1 MENNISNLKNILIDK
16 KLKISIPIIQRDY
29 AQGREDVTSIRDK
42 FLDEIFNRLNKEE
55 NLFLDFIYGSI
66 EDDKFIPIDGQ
77 QRLTT
82 LFLLHLY
89 FAKKEKKECEYLK
102 NFTYETRSS
111 SREFCEKLVVEDLDF
126 AKNKVSLDIKNSSW
140 FMPFW
145 ENDPTVKSMLVMIDA
160 IHDKFKNSTFYDR
173 LENIKFSF
181 LELRG
186 FGLTDDLYI
195 KMNARGKP
203 LSEFENFKAEF
214 EKEPSRE
221 TNAEFEKKLS
231 QEIKAKLDNQWLDLF
246 WGLKDG
252 DKEDVDLSSVDKRYM
267 AFFKGVASN
276 FTVLN
281 IKDTKEAK
289 DFDFDEFNTLDTL
302 EFFSR
307 NKNNVNNVINVIN
320 VIKILDEL
328 CEVSNRELLKNFT
341 DTSKDIT
348 YETRAKFFALS
359 MFLIKFGAKKLGG
372 DFYQEYERITSNVAR
387 DFNIDSIL
395 KLRQVFK
402 FINEICEKCEKD
414 KIFRLLEGFDDK
426 QPENFKTIEFYKWQ
440 EKKKLKLMQSDTRW
454 IDAISEA
461 ENHWYLGSNLTFLIN
476 FAKEDVKEFERY
488 YKKFDEI
495 FKEDRENFL
504 LQRALLTKGDYL
516 SERGNSSY
524 FTFCNFNNN
533 SRSKDDNWRD
543 VFYDQE
549 KSKFL
554 KNLLDDDRS
563 LQDIIEKFD
572 DKSYWGYY
580 FIKYPE
586 ILKECSNFWILADYY
601 TIRVLTGAFTNSY
614 HVEYYTFALFIT
626 LQRRFPNLPDEKL
639 GYEWAKSYGENPHIS
654 IGGTNISFIKNDD
667 EKYFWMIDEERIGE
681 AFDPNLPEQD
691 PLQTITDKACE
702 IAKSIDNGII

>member
-42 FLDEIFNRLNKEE
+42 FLDEIFNRLDNDE
-55 NLFLDFIYGSI
+55 NLFLDFVYGSI

-181 LELRG
+181 LELKE

-214 EKEPSRE
+214 EKE
-221 TNAEFEKKLS
+221 LS
-231 QEIKAKLDNQWLDLF
+231 QDIKAKLDNEWLDLF
-246 WGLKDG
+246 WGLKDS
-252 DKEDVDLSSVDKRYM
+252 DKESVDLSSVDKRYM

-276 FTVLN
+276 FTVLD
-281 IKDTKEAK
+281 IKDTKGAK
-289 DFDFDEFNTLDTL
+289 DFDFDEFDMLDTL
-302 EFFSR
+302 EFFSS
-307 NKNNVNNVINVIN
+307 NKNNATN

-328 CEVSNRELLKNFT
+328 REVSNYELLKNFT
-341 DTSKDIT
+341 DTSKDVT
-348 YETRAKFFALS
+348 YETRVKFFALS
-359 MFLIKFGAKKLGG
+359 MFLINFGAQKLGG
-372 DFYQEYERITSNVAR
+372 DFYKEYERITSNVAR
-387 DFNIDSIL
+387 DFNIDSISNL
-395 KLRQVFK
+395 KQAFE
-402 FINEICEKCEKD
+402 FINEISEKCKNE
-414 KIFRLLEGFDDK
+414 KIFELLEGFDDK
-426 QPENFKTIEFYKWQ
+426 QPESFKTIGFYKWQ

-454 IDAISEA
+454 IDAINEA
-461 ENHWYLGSNLTFLIN
+461 EKHWYLGSNLTFLID
-476 FAKEDVKEFERY
+476 FAENDVEKFKEY

-495 FKEDRENFL
+495 FKEDRENFFF
-504 LQRALLTKGDYL
+504 QRALLTKGDYL
-516 SERGNSSY
+516 PERGNSSY

-533 SRSKDDNWRD
+533 SRNKDDNWRD
-543 VFYDQE
+543 VFYDKE

-554 KNLLDDDRS
+554 KNLLDDDRG

-586 ILKECSNFWILADYY
+586 ILKECTHFFILAYDY
-601 TIRVLTGAFTNSY
+601 TIKVLTKTVTSSY
-614 HVEYYTFALFIT
+614 HVEYYTYALFIM
-626 LQRRFPNLPDEKL
+626 LKEKYPDLSDEKL
-639 GYEWAKSYGENPHIS
+639 RYEWVKSDGEIPCVL
-654 IGGTNISFIKNDD
+654 IGGNKIKFIKNK
-667 EKYFWMIDEERIGE
+667 ENKYQWMIDDSLVGE
-681 AFDPNLPEQD
+681 ALDPQNLSCDVLNFVEHEANK
-691 PLQTITDKACE
+691 LAE
-702 IAKSIDNGII
+702 SIEK

>member
-1 MENNISNLKNILIDK
+1 MENNISNLKDILSNK

-29 AQGREDVTSIRDK
+29 AQGRKDAATIRGK
-42 FLDEIFNRLNKEE
+42 FLDEIFNRLDNDE
-55 NLFLDFIYGSI
+55 NLFLDFVYGSI
-66 EDDKFIPIDGQ
+66 EGDKFIPIDGQ

-89 FAKKEKKECEYLK
+89 FAKKERKDCEYLK
-102 NFTYETRSS
+102 GFTYETRSG
-111 SREFCEKLVVEDLDF
+111 SREFCKKLVDAVIDF
-126 AKNKVSLDIKNSSW
+126 DKGEISADIKNSSW

-181 LELRG
+181 LELKE

-214 EKEPSRE
+214 EKE
-221 TNAEFEKKLS
+221 LS

-246 WGLKDG
+246 WGLKDI
-252 DKEDVDLSSVDKRYM
+252 DKEKIDLSRVDKRYM
-267 AFFKGVASN
+267 AFFDGVALN
-276 FTVLN
+276 FAIFKQE
-281 IKDTKEAK
+281 IKDIEEAK
-289 DFDFDEFNTLDTL
+289 NFKTLD
-302 EFFSR
+302 FFLN
-307 NKNNVNNVINVIN
+307 NKETIEYI
-320 VIKILDEL
+320 IKILDEL
-328 CEVSNRELLKNFT
+328 CNILLVKELLKNFT
-341 DTSKDIT
+341 DIKGNFA
-348 YETRAKFFALS
+348 YETRANFFALS
-359 MFLIKFGAKKLGG
+359 MFLINFGAQKLGG
-372 DFYQEYERITSNVAR
+372 DFYKEYKRITSNVTR

-395 KLRQVFK
+395 KLRQVFE
-402 FINEICEKCEKD
+402 FINEICEKCESED
-414 KIFRLLEGFDDK
+414 IFKLLEGFDDK
-426 QPENFKTIEFYKWQ
+426 QPESFKTIDFYKWQ
-440 EKKKLKLMQSDTRW
+440 EKKKLKLIQSNKGW
-454 IDAISEA
+454 IDAIGEA
-461 ENHWYLGSNLTFLIN
+461 EKHWYLGSNLTFLID
-476 FAKEDVKEFERY
+476 FAKNDVEKFKEY

-495 FKEDRENFL
+495 FKEDRKNFL
-504 LQRALLTKGDYL
+504 FQRALLTKGDYL
-516 SERGNSSY
+516 PERGNSSY
-524 FTFCNFNNN
+524 FTFCKFKDEDKSSGNRN
-533 SRSKDDNWRD
+533 KDDNWRS
-543 VFYDQE
+543 VFFDNE

-586 ILKECSNFWILADYY
+586 ILKECSNFWIFWILVDYY

-654 IGGTNISFIKNDD
+654 IGSTNISFIKNDD
-667 EKYFWMIDEERIGE
+667 GKYFWMIDEERIGE
-681 AFDPNLPEQD
+681 VFDSNLPKQD
-691 PLQTITDKACE
+691 PVQSIIDKACE
-702 IAKSIDNGII
+702 IAKSIDNGTI

>member
-1 MENNISNLKNILIDK
+1 MKNNISNLKDILSNK

-29 AQGREDVTSIRDK
+29 AQGRKDVATIRGK
-42 FLDEIFNRLNKEE
+42 FLDEIFNRLDNDE

-89 FAKKEKKECEYLK
+89 FAKKEKKDCEYLK
-102 NFTYETRSS
+102 GFTYETRSS
-111 SREFCEKLVVEDLDF
+111 SREFCEKLVDAVIDF
-126 AKNKVSLDIKNSSW
+126 SKDEISADIKNYSW

-145 ENDPTVKSMLVMIDA
+145 ENDPTVKSMLVMLDA
-160 IHDKFKNSTFYDR
+160 IHDKFKNSIFYDR

-181 LELRG
+181 LELKE

-214 EKEPSRE
+214 EKE
-221 TNAEFEKKLS
+221 LS
-231 QEIKAKLDNQWLDLF
+231 QEIKSKLDNDWLDLF
-246 WGLKDG
+246 WGLKDS
-252 DKEDVDLSSVDKRYM
+252 DKEDIDLSGVDKRYM

-276 FTVLN
+276 FTILN

-289 DFDFDEFNTLDTL
+289 DFDLDEFDTLDAL
-302 EFFSR
+302 EFFSS
-307 NKNNVNNVINVIN
+307 NKNSVNN

-328 CEVSNRELLKNFT
+328 REVSNYELIKNFT
-341 DTSKDIT
+341 DTSKDVT
-348 YETRAKFFALS
+348 YETRVKFFALS
-359 MFLIKFGAKKLGG
+359 MFLINFGAQKLSG
-372 DFYQEYERITSNVAR
+372 DFYKEYERITSNVAR

-395 KLRQVFK
+395 KLRQVFE
-402 FINEICEKCEKD
+402 FINEICETCKNED
-414 KIFRLLEGFDDK
+414 IFKLLEGFNDE
-426 QPENFKTIEFYKWQ
+426 QPKSFKTIEFYKWQ

-454 IDAISEA
+454 IDAINEA
-461 ENHWYLGSNLTFLIN
+461 EKHCYLGSNLTFLID
-476 FAKEDVKEFERY
+476 FAENDVEKFKEY

-504 LQRALLTKGDYL
+504 FQRALLTKGDYL
-516 SERGNSSY
+516 PERGNSSY

-533 SRSKDDNWRD
+533 SRNKDDNWRD
-543 VFYDQE
+543 VFYDKE

-563 LQDIIEKFD
+563 LQDIIEEFD
-572 DKSYWGYY
+572 DKKNWRYY

-586 ILKECSNFWILADYY
+586 ILKECSNFWILVDYY
-601 TIRVLTGAFTNSY
+601 MIRVLTGVFTNSY

-667 EKYFWMIDEERIGE
+667 GKYFWMINEERIGE

-702 IAKSIDNGII
+702 IAKSIDNGNI

>member
-1 MENNISNLKNILIDK
+1 MENNTSNLKDILSNK

-29 AQGREDVTSIRDK
+29 AQGRKDVATIRDK
-42 FLDEIFNRLNKEE
+42 FLDEIFNRLDNDE
-55 NLFLDFIYGSI
+55 NLFLDFVYGNI
-66 EDDKFIPIDGQ
+66 EGDKFIPIDGQ

-89 FAKKEKKECEYLK
+89 FAKKEKKDCEYLK
-102 NFTYETRSS
+102 GFTYETRSS
-111 SREFCEKLVVEDLDF
+111 SREFCERLVDSDINF
-126 AKNKVSLDIKNSSW
+126 NKDEISADIKNYSW

-145 ENDPTVKSMLVMIDA
+145 ENDPTVKSMLVMLDA
-160 IHDKFKNSTFYDR
+160 IHDKFKNSNFYDR

-181 LELRG
+181 LELKE

-214 EKEPSRE
+214 EKE
-221 TNAEFEKKLS
+221 LS
-231 QEIKAKLDNQWLDLF
+231 QDIKSKLDNEWLDLF

-276 FTVLN
+276 FYVLN

-289 DFDFDEFNTLDTL
+289 DFDFDEFDTLDTL
-302 EFFSR
+302 EFFSS
-307 NKNNVNNVINVIN
+307 NKNSVNN

-328 CEVSNRELLKNFT
+328 CEVSNYELLKNFT
-341 DTSKDIT
+341 DTSKDVT
-348 YETRAKFFALS
+348 YETRVKFFALS
-359 MFLIKFGAKKLGG
+359 MFLINFGAQKLGG
-372 DFYQEYERITSNVAR
+372 DFYKEYERVTSNVAK
-387 DFNIDSIL
+387 DFNIDSISNL
-395 KLRQVFK
+395 KQAFE
-402 FINEICEKCEKD
+402 FINEICDKCKSEN
-414 KIFRLLEGFDDK
+414 IFDLLVDFQNE
-426 QPENFKTIEFYKWQ
+426 QPGSFKVINFYRWQ
-440 EKKKLKLMQSDTRW
+440 EKKKLELMQSDTRW
-454 IDAISEA
+454 IDAINEA
-461 ENHWYLGSNLTFLIN
+461 EKHWYLGSNLTFLID
-476 FAKEDVKEFERY
+476 FAENDVEKFKEY

-495 FKEDRENFL
+495 FKEDRENFFF
-504 LQRALLTKGDYL
+504 QRALLAKGDYL
-516 SERGNSSY
+516 SERGGSSY

-543 VFYDQE
+543 VFYDKE
-549 KSKFL
+549 KNKFL

-563 LQDIIEKFD
+563 LQDIIEEFD
-572 DKSYWGYY
+572 DKKNWRYY

-586 ILKECSNFWILADYY
+586 ILKECSNFWILVDYY

-654 IGGTNISFIKNDD
+654 IGSTNISFIKNDD
-667 EKYFWMIDEERIGE
+667 GKYFWMIDEERIGE

-702 IAKSIDNGII
+702 IAKSIDNGTI

>member
-1 MENNISNLKNILIDK
+1 MKNNISNLKDILSNK

-29 AQGREDVTSIRDK
+29 AQGRKDAATIRDK
-42 FLDEIFNRLNKEE
+42 FLDEIFNRLDNDE

-89 FAKKEKKECEYLK
+89 FAKKESKDCEYLK
-102 NFTYETRSS
+102 GFTYETRSS
-111 SREFCEKLVVEDLDF
+111 SREFCERLVNADIDF
-126 AKNKVSLDIKNSSW
+126 NKDEISADIKNYSW

-181 LELRG
+181 LELKE

-214 EKEPSRE
+214 EKE
-221 TNAEFEKKLS
+221 LS
-231 QEIKAKLDNQWLDLF
+231 QDIKAKLDNEWLDLF
-246 WGLKDG
+246 WGLKDS
-252 DKEDVDLSSVDKRYM
+252 DKKSIDLSSVDKRYM

-276 FTVLN
+276 FTILD

-289 DFDFDEFNTLDTL
+289 DFDFDEFDILDTL
-302 EFFSR
+302 EFFSS
-307 NKNNVNNVINVIN
+307 NKNNVNN

-328 CEVSNRELLKNFT
+328 CEVSNYELLKNFT
-341 DTSKDIT
+341 DTSKDVT
-348 YETRAKFFALS
+348 YETRVKFFALS
-359 MFLIKFGAKKLGG
+359 MFLINFGAQKLGG
-372 DFYQEYERITSNVAR
+372 DFYKEYERITSNVAR
-387 DFNIDSIL
+387 DFNIDSISNL
-395 KLRQVFK
+395 KQAFE
-402 FINEICEKCEKD
+402 FINEISEKCKNE
-414 KIFRLLEGFDDK
+414 KIFELLEGFDDK
-426 QPENFKTIEFYKWQ
+426 QPESFKTIGFYKWQ

-454 IDAISEA
+454 IDAINEA
-461 ENHWYLGSNLTFLIN
+461 EKHWYLGSNLTFLID
-476 FAKEDVKEFERY
+476 FAENDVEKFKEY

-495 FKEDRENFL
+495 FKEDRENFFF
-504 LQRALLTKGDYL
+504 QRALLTKGDYL
-516 SERGNSSY
+516 PERGNSSY

-533 SRSKDDNWRD
+533 SRNKDDNWRD
-543 VFYDQE
+543 VFYDKE

-554 KNLLDDDRS
+554 KNLLDDDRG

-586 ILKECSNFWILADYY
+586 ILKECTHFFILAYDY
-601 TIRVLTGAFTNSY
+601 TIKVLTKTVTSSY
-614 HVEYYTFALFIT
+614 HVEYYTYALFIM
-626 LQRRFPNLPDEKL
+626 LKEKYPDLSDEKL
-639 GYEWAKSYGENPHIS
+639 RYEWVKSDGEIPCVL
-654 IGGTNISFIKNDD
+654 IGGNKIKFIKNK
-667 EKYFWMIDEERIGE
+667 ENKYQWMIDEEQI
-681 AFDPNLPEQD
+681 FVPNLPEQD
-691 PLQTITDKACE
+691 PLQSIIDKACE
-702 IAKSIDNGII
+702 MAQKL

>member
-1 MENNISNLKNILIDK
+1 MENNISNLKNILIDR

-29 AQGREDVTSIRDK
+29 AQGRTDNKTIDIRNK
-42 FLDEIFNRLNKEE
+42 FLNEIHDKLKEGE
-55 NLFLDFIYGSI
+55 GLFLDFVYGSI

-89 FAKKEKKECEYLK
+89 FAKKERKDCEYLK
-102 NFTYETRSS
+102 GFTYETRSS
-111 SREFCEKLVVEDLDF
+111 SREFCEKLVGADIDF
-126 AKNKVSLDIKNSSW
+126 NKEEISPDIKNYSW

-145 ENDPTVKSMLVMIDA
+145 ENDPTVKSMLVMLDA
-160 IHDKFKNSTFYDR
+160 IHDKFKNSNFYDR

-181 LELRG
+181 LKLKD

-214 EKEPSRE
+214 EKE
-221 TNAEFEKKLS
+221 LS
-231 QEIKAKLDNQWLDLF
+231 QEIKAKLDNAWLDLF
-246 WGLKDG
+246 WGLKDS
-252 DKEDVDLSSVDKRYM
+252 DKKGIDLSSVDKRYM

-276 FTVLN
+276 FTILD

-289 DFDFDEFNTLDTL
+289 DFDFDEFDTLDTL
-302 EFFSR
+302 EFFSS
-307 NKNNVNNVINVIN
+307 NKNNINN

-328 CEVSNRELLKNFT
+328 CEVSNYELLKNFT
-341 DTSKDIT
+341 DTSKDVT
-348 YETRAKFFALS
+348 YETRVKFFALS
-359 MFLIKFGAKKLGG
+359 MFLINFGAQKLGG
-372 DFYQEYERITSNVAR
+372 DFYKEYERITSNVAR
-387 DFNIDSIL
+387 DFNIDSISNL
-395 KLRQVFK
+395 KQAFE
-402 FINEICEKCEKD
+402 FINEICDKCKSEN
-414 KIFRLLEGFDDK
+414 IFDLLVDFQNE
-426 QPENFKTIEFYKWQ
+426 QPGSFKVINFYRWQ
-440 EKKKLKLMQSDTRW
+440 EKKKLELMQSDPRW
-454 IDAISEA
+454 VDAINKGEK
-461 ENHWYLGSNLTFLIN
+461 HWYLGSNLTFLID
-476 FAKEDVKEFERY
+476 FAENDVERFKEY

-495 FKEDRENFL
+495 FKEDKESFL
-504 LQRALLTKGDYL
+504 FQRALLAKGDYL
-516 SERGNSSY
+516 PERGGSSY

-533 SRSKDDNWRD
+533 SRSQDDNWRD
-543 VFYDQE
+543 VFYDKE
-549 KSKFL
+549 KNKFL

-563 LQDIIEKFD
+563 LQDIIEEFD
-572 DKSYWGYY
+572 DKKNWRYY

-586 ILKECSNFWILADYY
+586 ILKECSNFWILVDYY

-654 IGGTNISFIKNDD
+654 IGSTNISFIKNDD
-667 EKYFWMIDEERIGE
+667 GKYFWMIDEERIGE

-702 IAKSIDNGII
+702 IAKNTTSGII

>member
-1 MENNISNLKNILIDK
+1 MENNTSNLKDILSNK

-29 AQGREDVTSIRDK
+29 AQGRKDAAAIRDK
-42 FLDEIFNRLNKEE
+42 FLDEIFNRLDNDE
-55 NLFLDFIYGSI
+55 NLFLDFVYGSI

-89 FAKKEKKECEYLK
+89 FAKKENKECEYLK
-102 NFTYETRSS
+102 GFTYETRSS
-111 SREFCEKLVVEDLDF
+111 SREFCQKLVVEDLDF
-126 AKNKVSLDIKNSSW
+126 TKDEISPDIKDSSW

-145 ENDPTVKSMLVMIDA
+145 ENDPTVKSMLVMLDA

-181 LELRG
+181 LELKE

-214 EKEPSRE
+214 EKE
-221 TNAEFEKKLS
+221 LS
-231 QEIKAKLDNQWLDLF
+231 QEIKAKLDNAWLDLF

-252 DKEDVDLSSVDKRYM
+252 DKEEVDLSSVDKRYM

-281 IKDTKEAK
+281 IKDTKGAK
-289 DFDFDEFNTLDTL
+289 DFDFDEFDTLDTL
-302 EFFSR
+302 EFFSS
-307 NKNNVNNVINVIN
+307 NKNSVNN

-328 CEVSNRELLKNFT
+328 CEVSNYELLKNFT
-341 DTSKDIT
+341 DTSKDVT
-348 YETRAKFFALS
+348 YEIRVKFFALS
-359 MFLIKFGAKKLGG
+359 VFLINFGAQKLGG
-372 DFYQEYERITSNVAR
+372 DFYKEYERITSNVAR
-387 DFNIDSIL
+387 DFNIDSISNL
-395 KLRQVFK
+395 KQAFE
-402 FINEICEKCEKD
+402 FINEICDKCKNE
-414 KIFRLLEGFDDK
+414 KIFELLEGFDDK
-426 QPENFKTIEFYKWQ
+426 QPESFKTIGFYKWQ
-440 EKKKLKLMQSDTRW
+440 EKKKLELMQSDPRW
-454 IDAISEA
+454 VDAINKGEK
-461 ENHWYLGSNLTFLIN
+461 HWYLGSNLTFLID
-476 FAKEDVKEFERY
+476 FAKDDVEKFKEY

-495 FKEDRENFL
+495 FKEDRENFFF
-504 LQRALLTKGDYL
+504 QRALLTKGDYL
-516 SERGNSSY
+516 PERGNSSY

-543 VFYDQE
+543 VFYDKE
-549 KSKFL
+549 KNKFL

-654 IGGTNISFIKNDD
+654 IGGTNISFIKNND
-667 EKYFWMIDEERIGE
+667 EKYCWMINGEQIVE
-681 AFDPNLPEQD
+681 AFDPNLQKQD

-702 IAKSIDNGII
+702 IAKR